1 MFFSSSD
8 CSMTSSRENALG
20 ATDAEDC
27 LQEASSAS
35 RAGPGY
41 SPHDPSSGGH
51 KGGRSHLSAYYKIS
65 TAYPSCAFL
74 ADAVDYECTYMLC
87 VQANGERRAGVAMP
101 SAWEGSMA
109 EAKTK
114 TISSTEF
121 QRNIG
126 SVIDQVRNGKSA
138 VIVAAHGR
146 PQVAILP
153 VDEYDALMEAR
164 RQLAWTRL
172 ARLTS
177 ESVVPPTD
185 QVLEASTGDD

>member
-1 MFFSSSD
+1 
-8 CSMTSSRENALG
+8 
-20 ATDAEDC
+20 
-27 LQEASSAS
+27 
-35 RAGPGY
+35 
-41 SPHDPSSGGH
+41 
-51 KGGRSHLSAYYKIS
+51 
-65 TAYPSCAFL
+65 
-74 ADAVDYECTYMLC
+74 
-87 VQANGERRAGVAMP
+87 MP

-126 SVIDQVRNGKSA
+126 AVIDQVRNGKSA

-172 ARLTS
+172 ARLTT
-177 ESVVPPTD
+177 ESVAPPTD

>member
-1 MFFSSSD
+1 
-8 CSMTSSRENALG
+8 
-20 ATDAEDC
+20 
-27 LQEASSAS
+27 
-35 RAGPGY
+35 
-41 SPHDPSSGGH
+41 
-51 KGGRSHLSAYYKIS
+51 
-65 TAYPSCAFL
+65 
-74 ADAVDYECTYMLC
+74 
-87 VQANGERRAGVAMP
+87 
-101 SAWEGSMA
+101 MA

-126 SVIDQVRNGKSA
+126 AVIDQVRNGKHA

-172 ARLTS
+172 ARLTT
-177 ESVVPPTD
+177 ESVPPQTD

>member
-1 MFFSSSD
+1 MW
-8 CSMTSSRENALG
+8 
-20 ATDAEDC
+20 
-27 LQEASSAS
+27 
-35 RAGPGY
+35 
-41 SPHDPSSGGH
+41 
-51 KGGRSHLSAYYKIS
+51 AYYGIS
-65 TAYPSCAFL
+65 TACPSCAYP
-74 ADAVDYECTYMLC
+74 ADTVDYVCTYALC
-87 VQANGERRAGVAMP
+87 VQASGERCAGIAMP

-126 SVIDQVRNGKSA
+126 AVIDQVRNGKSA

-172 ARLTS
+172 ARLTT
-177 ESVVPPTD
+177 ESVAPPTD